1 MQHRSV
7 DAHLIKVF
15 TFLLKGVDPPFER
28 VHFTSYNFII
38 LKLFFR
44 FNAKEKTHLSCVYF
58 NTTSGSFSC
67 RISTITQL
75 LCHSA
80 VVLLP

>member
-38 LKLFFR
+38 LKLFLDLMQKKKR
-44 FNAKEKTHLSCVYF
+44 
-58 NTTSGSFSC
+58 SC
-67 RISTITQL
+67 RMFTLTLL

-80 VVLLP
+80 VVFLP

>member
-44 FNAKEKTHLSCVYF
+44 FNAKEK
-58 NTTSGSFSC
+58 N
-67 RISTITQL
+67 
-75 LCHSA
+75 A
-80 VVLLP
+80 VVVCLL